1 MKLIDFCIRNPVTV
15 MVGVLL
21 SLLFG
26 VIGLLRLPIQL
37 IPTVDRPEITVE
49 TEYRGAAPLEV
60 EREIT
65 DRMEEKLNAVESLKE
80 MTSASIEGKSTVILK
95 FDWGTNKDIARLG
108 VSEKLDLVTELPPDA
123 EESQV
128 RAVNTDEESPIA
140 WVIVETTRDLN
151 EVWEEVK
158 DIIVP
163 RIERVSGV
171 GAVWRFGGQDREVHV
186 TLDPRAMAAREVTIG
201 EIRAAILREN
211 RNIKGGDLSEGKSRY
226 LVRTLGQFT
235 DISQIGGVIVRHER
249 NRPVYVRDIATV
261 AYGYEDR
268 DFAVRIN
275 GRPAIGMG
283 VLRRSGANTVEV
295 MKGLKKELSYLT
307 DSLYKG
313 KGIHLRMVYDETE
326 YINDSLDLV
335 INNIYYAALL
345 AMIVLLLFLRSFSSI
360 LVISVAIPVSVVT
373 TFVFLS
379 GLGRTLNI
387 ITLAGLAFATG
398 MVVDNALVV
407 LENIFRHREMGKD
420 RFQAAVDGAKEVW
433 GAILASTLT
442 TVAVFVPVLFVRQEA
457 GQLFRDIAIAISVAV
472 ALSLVA
478 ALTVVPMLS
487 ARVLSTR
494 VRFPLAWIQR
504 MLDFLDRVGGVFSAG
519 IVGLLA
525 WLRHGVVRRIAVAGG
540 IVLGSLTVAYLFVP
554 PLDYLPK
561 GNRNLI
567 FVVVNTPPGF
577 SVGQKEEIITTLES
591 RFLSIPEVARLFSVV
606 RIEDPIMGAIVKRE
620 HADLKGMRRVV
631 KEMRRRAQGI
641 PGTQG
646 IFITQSAIFR
656 QRGAFFGGTNI
667 ELDVRGGELGVIR
680 GIAEKLR
687 EKVAGIRAV
696 NFVNSTFEWGNP
708 EIQVVVDRERVAALG
723 LSVTEI
729 GEVVET
735 MVEGTLAGVYREG
748 GKEIDI
754 VLKGRDLELARTQD
768 LGQVV
773 LSDRSGRLVQLSD
786 IAAINPGTGPSKVD
800 HVDMDRAIK
809 LTVNITEG
817 LPLEQA
823 VGLIEGAAVNQARQ
837 SLPLGYSIDVIGQAR
852 SLTEAW
858 NSLRWSFLLA
868 IVVIYLLMC
877 SLFESWS
884 LPFIIMFSVPLA
896 MTGGIVAVSLAHA
909 TEPSIKMDTV
919 TMLGFIILAGIVVNN
934 AILIV
939 HQTLNFIREGE
950 PGQEALLKSV
960 KSRIRPIF
968 MTSTTTIFAMLPLV
982 VARGAGSELYRG
994 LGSAVLGGLAF
1005 STLFTLVLIPTL
1017 YSLWLDIRVPARQ
1030 KVAHTVPQ
1038 EEGRSAVAPGV
1049 VGGK

>member
-1 MKLIDFCIRNPVTV
+1 MKLIDVCIRYPVTV

-21 SLLFG
+21 CLLFG
-26 VIGLLRLPIQL
+26 VIGLLRLPVQL

-49 TEYRGAAPLEV
+49 TEYRGAASLEV

-65 DRMEEKLNAVESLKE
+65 DRMEEKLNAVENLKQ
-80 MTSASIEGKSTVILK
+80 MTSSSIEGRSRVILK

-108 VSEKLDLVTELPPDA
+108 VSEKLDLVTELPSDA

-140 WVIVETTRDLN
+140 WIIVETTRDLN

-171 GAVWRFGGQDREVHV
+171 GAVWHFGGQDREVHV
-186 TLDPRAMAAREVTIG
+186 TLDPRAMAAREVGIG
-201 EIRAAILREN
+201 AVRQAILREN
-211 RNIKGGDLSEGKSRY
+211 RNIKGGDLSEGKRRHM
-226 LVRTLGQFT
+226 VRTLGQFT
-235 DISQIGGVIVRHER
+235 DISQIGGVIVRQDR
-249 NRPVYVRDIATV
+249 NRPIYVRDIATV
-261 AYGYEDR
+261 AFGYEDR

-295 MKGLKKELSYLT
+295 MNGLKKELSYIT
-307 DSLYKG
+307 DHLYYG
-313 KGIHLRMVYDETE
+313 KGIRLRMVYDETK
-326 YINDSLDLV
+326 YIKDSLDLV
-335 INNIYYAALL
+335 VNNVYYAALL
-345 AMIVLLLFLRSFSSI
+345 AIIVLLLFLRSFSSI
-360 LVISVAIPVSVVT
+360 LVVSVAIPVSVVT

-379 GLGRTLNI
+379 AFGRTLNI

-398 MVVDNALVV
+398 MVVDNAVVV

-420 RFQAAVDGAKEVW
+420 RFQAALDGAKEVW

-442 TVAVFVPVLFVRQEA
+442 TVAVFIPVLFVRQEA

-472 ALSLVA
+472 ALSLIA

-487 ARVLSTR
+487 ARFLS
-494 VRFPLAWIQR
+494 VRAHFPLAWIQR
-504 MLDFLDRVGGVFSAG
+504 VLDYLDRVGGKFSAS

-525 WLRHGVVRRIAVAGG
+525 WLRHGVLRRVVVACG
-540 IVLGSLTVAYLFVP
+540 IVLGSLTVAYIFVP

-561 GNRNLI
+561 GNRNFI
-567 FVVVNTPPGF
+567 FVVVNTPPGY
-577 SVGQKEEIITTLES
+577 SVEQKEEIITTLET
-591 RFLSIPEVARLFSVV
+591 RFLSIPEMARIFAVI
-606 RIEDPIMGAIVKRE
+606 RTENPIMGAIVKPE

-631 KEMRRRAQGI
+631 NKMRRRAQGI

-646 IFITQSAIFR
+646 VFITQSSLFR

-667 ELDVRGGELGVIR
+667 DLDVRGDELGVIR
-680 GIAEKLR
+680 VIAEKLR
-687 EKVAGIRAV
+687 KDVAGVRGV
-696 NFVNSTFEWGNP
+696 NFVNSSFKWGNP

-729 GEVVET
+729 GDVVET
-735 MVEGTLAGVYREG
+735 MVEGTLAGVFREG

-754 VLKGRDLELARTQD
+754 VLKGRDLELSRTQD

-786 IAAINPGTGPSKVD
+786 IAAISRGTGPTKVD

-809 LTVNITEG
+809 LTVNIREN

-823 VGLIEGAAVNQARQ
+823 VNLIEEAAVNRARQ
-837 SLPLGYSIDVIGQAR
+837 LLPLGYSIGVSGQAR
-852 SLTEAW
+852 NLTEAW

-939 HQTLNFIREGE
+939 HQTLNFIEEGS
-950 PGQEALLKSV
+950 PNQEALLKSV

-982 VARGAGSELYRG
+982 VSRGAGSELYRG

-1017 YSLWLDIRVPARQ
+1017 YSLWLDIRFPARQ
-1030 KVAHTVPQ
+1030 KFSHTVPQ
-1038 EEGRSAVAPGV
+1038 EEGKSAVAPGV
-1049 VGGK
+1049 AGGK

>member
-15 MVGVLL
+15 MVGVILG
-21 SLLFG
+21 LLFG
-26 VIGLLRLPIQL
+26 VIGLVRLPIQL

-80 MTSASIEGKSTVILK
+80 MTSTSIEGKSTVILK
-95 FDWGTNKDIARLG
+95 FDWGTDKNIARLG

-123 EESQV
+123 EKSQV

-140 WVIVETTRDLN
+140 WIIVETTRDLN

-158 DIIVP
+158 EIIVP

-201 EIRAAILREN
+201 QIRAAILREN
-211 RNIKGGDLSEGKSRY
+211 RNIKCGALSEGKSRHM
-226 LVRTLGQFT
+226 VRTLGQFT
-235 DISQIGGVIVRHER
+235 DISQIGGVIVRHDR

-261 AYGYEDR
+261 AFGYEDR

-275 GRPAIGMG
+275 GRPALGMG

-295 MKGLKKELSYLT
+295 MKGLKNELKYLT
-307 DSLYKG
+307 DNLYKG

-420 RFQAAVDGAKEVW
+420 RFQAALDGAKEVW

-472 ALSLVA
+472 ALSLVT

-487 ARVLSTR
+487 ARVLSAR
-494 VRFPLAWIQR
+494 ARFPLAWIQR
-504 MLDFLDRVGGVFSAG
+504 MLDSLDRVGGVFSAS

-525 WLRHGVVRRIAVAGG
+525 WLRHGVQRRIAVAGG
-540 IVLGSLTVAYLFVP
+540 IVLGSLTLAYLFAP

-577 SVGQKEEIITTLES
+577 SVGQKEEIIKTLES
-591 RFLSIPEVARLFSVV
+591 RFLGIPEVSRLFAVV
-606 RIEDPIMGAIVKRE
+606 RVEDPIMGAIVKRE
-620 HADLKGMRRVV
+620 HAHLEGMRRVV
-631 KEMRRRAQGI
+631 NEMRRRAQGI

-646 IFITQSAIFR
+646 IFITQSALFR

-667 ELDVRGGELGVIR
+667 ELDVRGNELGVIR
-680 GIAEKLR
+680 DIAEKLR
-687 EKVAGIRAV
+687 EDVTGVRAV

-708 EIQVVVDRERVAALG
+708 EIRVAVDRERVAALG

-786 IAAINPGTGPSKVD
+786 IVDIRPGTGPTKVD
-800 HVDMDRAIK
+800 HVDMDRAIN
-809 LTVNITEG
+809 LTVNISEG

-823 VGLIEGAAVNQARQ
+823 VGLIERAAVNRARQ
-837 SLPLGYSIDVIGQAR
+837 ALPLGYSIDVSGQTR

-858 NSLRWSFLLA
+858 ISLRWSFLLA

-939 HQTLNFIREGE
+939 HQTLNFIQEGD
-950 PGQEALLKSV
+950 PAQEALLKSV

-982 VARGAGSELYRG
+982 VSRGAGSELYRG

-1017 YSLWLDIRVPARQ
+1017 YSLWLDIRAPARQ
-1030 KVAHTVPQ
+1030 KVPHMVPE
-1038 EEGRSAVAPGV
+1038 EEGKPTVAPEV
-1049 VGGK
+1049 AGGK

>member
-1 MKLIDFCIRNPVTV
+1 MKLIDFCIRYPVTV

-21 SLLFG
+21 CLLFG
-26 VIGLLRLPIQL
+26 VIGLSRLPVQL
-37 IPTVDRPEITVE
+37 IPAVDRPEITVE

-65 DRMEEKLNAVESLKE
+65 DRMEEKLNAVEGLKE
-80 MTSASIEGKSTVILK
+80 MSSVSIEGKSTVILK

-140 WVIVETTRDLN
+140 WIIVETTRDLN

-201 EIRAAILREN
+201 EVRQAILREN
-211 RNIKGGDLSEGKSRY
+211 RNIKGGDLSEGKSRHM
-226 LVRTLGQFT
+226 VRTLGQFT
-235 DISQIGGVIVRHER
+235 DISQIGGVIVRQDR
-249 NRPVYVRDIATV
+249 NRPVYIRDIATV
-261 AYGYEDR
+261 TFGNEDR

-295 MKGLKKELSYLT
+295 MKGLKAELNYLAEGI
-307 DSLYKG
+307 YKG

-345 AMIVLLLFLRSFSSI
+345 AVVVLLLFLRSFSSI

-379 GLGRTLNI
+379 GLDRTLNI

-398 MVVDNALVV
+398 MVVDNAVVV

-420 RFQAAVDGAKEVW
+420 RFQAAFDGAKEVW
-433 GAILASTLT
+433 GAVLASTLT

-457 GQLFRDIAIAISVAV
+457 GQLFRDIAIAVSVAV

-478 ALTVVPMLS
+478 ALTVVPMLC
-487 ARVLSTR
+487 ARVLSAR
-494 VRFPLAWIQR
+494 ARFPIAPIQR
-504 MLDFLDRVGGVFSAG
+504 MFDLLDRVGGVFSAG

-525 WLRHGVVRRIAVAGG
+525 WLHHSFLRRVTVIWV
-540 IVLGSLTVAYLFVP
+540 IVLGSLTVAYLFAP

-591 RFLSIPEVARLFSVV
+591 RFLGIPEVARLFAVV

-620 HADLKGMRRVV
+620 DADLKGMRRVV
-631 KEMRRRAQGI
+631 DEMRRRAQGI

-646 IFITQSAIFR
+646 VFITQSSLFR
-656 QRGAFFGGTNI
+656 QRRAFFGGTNI
-667 ELDVRGGELGVIR
+667 DLDVRGDELGVIR
-680 GIAEKLR
+680 NIAERLR
-687 EKVAGIRAV
+687 EQVAGVRAV
-696 NFVNSTFEWGNP
+696 NFVSSTFEWGNP

-723 LSVTEI
+723 LGVTEI

-735 MVEGTLAGVYREG
+735 MVEGTLAGDYREG

-754 VLKGRDLELARTQD
+754 VLKGPDLELTRTQD

-786 IAAINPGTGPSKVD
+786 IAAIKPGTGPTKVD

-809 LTVNITEG
+809 LTVNISEG
-817 LPLEQA
+817 IPLERA
-823 VGLIEGAAVNQARQ
+823 VGLIEGAAVGRARQ
-837 SLPLGYSIDVIGQAR
+837 ALPLGYSIDVSGQAR
-852 SLTEAW
+852 SLAEAW

-868 IVVIYLLMC
+868 IIVIYLLMC

-939 HQTLNFIREGE
+939 HQTLNFMGEGA
-950 PGQEALLKSV
+950 PRQEALLKSV
-960 KSRIRPIF
+960 RSRIRPIF

-982 VARGAGSELYRG
+982 VSRGAGSELYRG

-1005 STLFTLVLIPTL
+1005 STLFTLILIPTL
-1017 YSLWLDIRVPARQ
+1017 YSLWLDIRFPARQ
-1030 KVAHTVPQ
+1030 KVPQTVPEQ
-1038 EEGRSAVAPGV
+1038 EGKSAVAPGV
-1049 VGGK
+1049 AGGE

>member
-21 SLLFG
+21 GLLFG
-26 VIGLLRLPIQL
+26 VIGLLRLPVQL

-123 EESQV
+123 EKSQV

-140 WVIVETTRDLN
+140 WIIVETTRDLN

-158 DIIVP
+158 DVIVP

-186 TLDPRAMAAREVTIG
+186 TLDPQAMAARGVTIG
-201 EIRAAILREN
+201 EIRAAILSEN
-211 RNIKGGDLSEGKSRY
+211 RNIKGGDLSEGKRRHM
-226 LVRTLGQFT
+226 VRTLGQFT
-235 DISQIGGVIVRHER
+235 DISQIGGVIVRQDR
-249 NRPVYVRDIATV
+249 NRPVYVRDIASV
-261 AYGYEDR
+261 AFGYEDR

-313 KGIHLRMVYDETE
+313 KGIRLRMVYDETV

-387 ITLAGLAFATG
+387 ITLVDLAFATG
-398 MVVDNALVV
+398 MVVDNAVVV

-420 RFQAAVDGAKEVW
+420 RFQAAFDGAKEVW

-487 ARVLSTR
+487 ARVLSAR
-494 VRFPLAWIQR
+494 VRFPLSWIQR
-504 MLDFLDRVGGVFSAG
+504 MLDYLDRLGGGFSAG

-525 WLRHGVVRRIAVAGG
+525 WLRQGVLWRIAVAGG
-540 IVLGSLTVAYLFVP
+540 IVLGSLTVAYLFAP

-577 SVGQKEEIITTLES
+577 SVRKKEEIITTLES
-591 RFLSIPEVARLFSVV
+591 RFLSIPELARLFAVV

-620 HADLKGMRRVV
+620 HSDLEGMRHVV
-631 KEMRRRAQGI
+631 EEMRRRSQGI

-667 ELDVRGGELGVIR
+667 ELDVRGGRAWGHPRDCRKATGEGSGRPGGELC
-680 GIAEKLR
+680 
-687 EKVAGIRAV
+687 
-696 NFVNSTFEWGNP
+696 
-708 EIQVVVDRERVAALG
+708 QLG
-723 LSVTEI
+723 LRMGKPRDS
-729 GEVVET
+729 G
-735 MVEGTLAGVYREG
+735 GGGPGAGCRPWAQRH
-748 GKEIDI
+748 
-754 VLKGRDLELARTQD
+754 RDR
-768 LGQVV
+768 
-773 LSDRSGRLVQLSD
+773 RSGR
-786 IAAINPGTGPSKVD
+786 D
-800 HVDMDRAIK
+800 HGRRD
-809 LTVNITEG
+809 
-817 LPLEQA
+817 
-823 VGLIEGAAVNQARQ
+823 
-837 SLPLGYSIDVIGQAR
+837 LG
-852 SLTEAW
+852 
-858 NSLRWSFLLA
+858 
-868 IVVIYLLMC
+868 
-877 SLFESWS
+877 
-884 LPFIIMFSVPLA
+884 
-896 MTGGIVAVSLAHA
+896 
-909 TEPSIKMDTV
+909 
-919 TMLGFIILAGIVVNN
+919 
-934 AILIV
+934 
-939 HQTLNFIREGE
+939 
-950 PGQEALLKSV
+950 
-960 KSRIRPIF
+960 
-968 MTSTTTIFAMLPLV
+968 
-982 VARGAGSELYRG
+982 RG
-994 LGSAVLGGLAF
+994 LS
-1005 STLFTLVLIPTL
+1005 
-1017 YSLWLDIRVPARQ
+1017 
-1030 KVAHTVPQ
+1030 
-1038 EEGRSAVAPGV
+1038 
-1049 VGGK
+1049 

>member
-1 MKLIDFCIRNPVTV
+1 MSSV
-15 MVGVLL
+15 
-21 SLLFG
+21 
-26 VIGLLRLPIQL
+26 
-37 IPTVDRPEITVE
+37 
-49 TEYRGAAPLEV
+49 
-60 EREIT
+60 
-65 DRMEEKLNAVESLKE
+65 
-80 MTSASIEGKSTVILK
+80 SIEGKSTVILK

-108 VSEKLDLVTELPPDA
+108 VSEKIDLVTDLPPDA

-140 WVIVETTRDLN
+140 WIIVETTRDLN

-186 TLDPRAMAAREVTIG
+186 TLDPRAMAAREVSIG
-201 EIRAAILREN
+201 EVRRAILREN
-211 RNIKGGDLSEGKSRY
+211 RNIKGGDLSEGKSRHM
-226 LVRTLGQFT
+226 VRTLGQFT
-235 DISQIGGVIVRHER
+235 DIDQIHGVIVRQDR
-249 NRPVYVRDIATV
+249 NRPVYIRDIATV
-261 AYGYEDR
+261 SFGYEDR

-275 GRPAIGMG
+275 GKPAIGMG
-283 VLRRSGANTVEV
+283 VLRRSGANTLEV
-295 MKGLKKELSYLT
+295 MRGLKEELNYLT
-307 DSLYKG
+307 EGLYKG

-326 YINDSLDLV
+326 YINDSMALV
-335 INNIYYAALL
+335 INNIYYAAFL
-345 AMIVLLLFLRSFSSI
+345 AILVLLLFLRSFSSI
-360 LVISVAIPVSVVT
+360 LVISVAIPVSVIT

-398 MVVDNALVV
+398 MVVDNAVVV

-420 RFQAAVDGAKEVW
+420 RFQAAFDGAKEVW
-433 GAILASTLT
+433 GAVLASTLT

-487 ARVLSTR
+487 ARVLSAR
-494 VRFPLAWIQR
+494 ARFPLAPVQR
-504 MLDFLDRVGGVFSAG
+504 ILDLLDRLGGLFTAS
-519 IVGLLA
+519 IVGLLS
-525 WLRHGVVRRIAVAGG
+525 WLRHSVFRRVAMALA
-540 IVLGSLTVAYLFVP
+540 IVLGSLVVAYLLAP

-577 SVGQKEEIITTLES
+577 NTDQKEEIITTLES
-591 RFLSIPEVARLFSVV
+591 RFLGIREVARLFAVV

-620 HADLKGMRRVV
+620 HADLNGMRRVV
-631 KEMRRRAQGI
+631 NEMRRRAQGI

-646 IFITQSAIFR
+646 VFITQSSLFR

-667 ELDVRGGELGVIR
+667 ELDVRGDELGVIR
-680 GIAEKLR
+680 DIAERLQQ
-687 EKVAGIRAV
+687 KVGAVKAV

-723 LSVTEI
+723 LSVAEI

-773 LSDRSGRLVQLSD
+773 ISDPSGRLVQLSD
-786 IAAINPGTGPSKVD
+786 IAAITPGTGPTKVD
-800 HVDMDRAIK
+800 HVDLDRAIK
-809 LTVNITEG
+809 LTVNISEA

-823 VGLIEGAAVNQARQ
+823 VTRIEDAAVNQARQ
-837 SLPLGYSIDVIGQAR
+837 ALPLGYSIDVSGQAR
-852 SLTEAW
+852 SLNEAW

-868 IVVIYLLMC
+868 VIVIYLLMC

-896 MTGGIVAVSLAHA
+896 MTGGVVAVSIAHL
-909 TEPSIKMDTV
+909 TEPNIKMDTV
-919 TMLGFIILAGIVVNN
+919 TILGFIILAGIVVNN

-939 HQTLNFIREGE
+939 HQTLNFIGEGV
-950 PGQEALLKSV
+950 PRQEALLQSV

-982 VARGAGSELYRG
+982 ISRGSGSELYRG
-994 LGSAVLGGLAF
+994 LGSAVLGGLAV

-1017 YSLWLDIRVPARQ
+1017 YSLWLDFRLPARQ
-1030 KVAHTVPQ
+1030 KIHRAVTQ
-1038 EEGRSAVAPGV
+1038 EDGKSAVAPGV
-1049 VGGK
+1049 AGGK